1 MGKKQPIHRTTRFD
15 FDCEAKL
22 EYDKKYGRNLSYGYY
37 SLYKETGRLPLEWL
51 IRLVDLEKAIPK
63 NFTLAS
69 MEHQEYKRRY
79 HKKIGFKE
87 YVENKKAKKL
97 SNEWLKYLEESKKW
111 IPKDFRAAYTEY
123 NEYCQTFQNDI
134 TFFEYYE
141 KKDKGLLKP
150 LEWYHFL
157 IEIEK
162 SIIELQKSYFYT
174 GP

>member
-51 IRLVDLEKAIPK
+51 IRLIDLEKAIP
-63 NFTLAS
+63 
-69 MEHQEYKRRY
+69 
-79 HKKIGFKE
+79 KKIGFKE